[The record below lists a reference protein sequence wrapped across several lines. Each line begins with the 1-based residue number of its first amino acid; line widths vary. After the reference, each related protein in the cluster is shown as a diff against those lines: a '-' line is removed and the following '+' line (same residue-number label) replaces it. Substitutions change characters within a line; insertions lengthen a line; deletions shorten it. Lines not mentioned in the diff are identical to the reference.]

1 MKKRVVIFFY
11 LLLIVSF
18 SPLYAQTSQEEEEC
32 SKVIDPVLII
42 RPDNKIMLQWNA
54 NNMADSFEVIS
65 DTMGKS
71 PSDCAVRYYTQ
82 NHEQLFSDL
91 FSRRTYQFLIKSN
104 CGVDFSDWR
113 WFFANYRSS
122 VEVESLPYNQRYL
135 DGLGFV
141 YALDSNTYAYKY
153 VDIAIDEGAVSTY
166 MNFSYKSSSLLDS
179 NNMELFLLNQY
190 SAISLDALPDENYR
204 VGNICLAGDT
214 NRKYVHIEFGRE
226 LSGAVHRLL
235 FAWKNINGN
244 NITPPL
250 LIDSIEIVSRFCAVP
265 DSVSTSEL
273 APNLAQITWRAE
285 YGQENFQLEY
295 KKNTDTEWI
304 VYQNVENN
312 FVIENLIPD
321 TYYNVRVKALCDNEE
336 SLYSEVLT
344 FLTPIELNT
353 PDNII
358 LRVGDTSVF
367 VSWDEVEYATG
378 YTFSYKKSNEQNW
391 TEILTEQ
398 NNITIDSLLSD
409 VIYNIRIKALYNDI
423 ESLWSEIKTFMTYCL
438 VNTSYPYNVEQE
450 FFVNM
455 SEEDNF
461 TLPSCWRYDSAVYS
475 PSFDF
480 TMLTAPYLSFDYKS
494 SSFVD
499 LQISIDNGENF
510 TSISNLYN
518 SENFSSKTISLISYV
533 GYEKVVFR
541 FVSSVA
547 MDSSFRIKNF
557 VLQNACPSP
566 TNVVISDVAQ
576 ISFTLAWQ
584 TTAIN
589 TNVSLKN
596 MMGNV
601 ISEFVTQNTSQIF
614 TDLQPNTI
622 YKVVLTP
629 ICETLPIL
637 DSVEIEVQTLAV
649 SYSCPMPE
657 NLQGEWVHSDN
668 DEALLITWESE
679 ANIWQVVYKDYY
691 AVKWDTALVTIN
703 PIFTLRNLELN
714 HSYMLKVRTVCNV
727 GDTSDFTELIQVH
740 IGISGLENIE
750 EVAKDVIVYPNPTS
764 NRIRITSSK
773 INITEIAIYDLEGK
787 KVWENSYTNDFID
800 LKIFGKGIYFAVIRD
815 EEGRSIRKKIIVE

>member
-1 MKKRVVIFFY
+1 MKKNAVIFFN
-11 LLLIVSF
+11 LFFIVFFPS
-18 SPLYAQTSQEEEEC
+18 LYAQTIQEDEEC

-65 DTMGKS
+65 DTMGKN

-91 FSRRTYQFLIKSN
+91 FSKRTYQFLIKSK

-122 VEVESLPYNQRYL
+122 AEVEALPYNQRYL
-135 DGLGFV
+135 DSLGFV
-141 YALDSNTYAYKY
+141 YTLDSNTYAYKY
-153 VDIAIDEGAVSTY
+153 VDIAIDESAVSTY
-166 MNFSYKSSSLLDS
+166 MNFSYKSLSLLDS
-179 NNMELFLLNQY
+179 NDVELFLLNQY

-204 VGNICLAGDT
+204 VGDICLAGDT
-214 NRKYVHIEFGRE
+214 NRKYVHVELGRD
-226 LSGAVHRLL
+226 LSGAIHRLL
-235 FAWKNINGN
+235 FAWKNTNGN

-265 DSVSTSEL
+265 DSVLVSEL
-273 APNLAQITWRAE
+273 APNYAQISWRAE

-295 KKNTDTEWI
+295 KKDTDIDWTI
-304 VYQNVENN
+304 YQNVENN

-336 SLYSEVLT
+336 SLYSEALT
-344 FLTPIELNT
+344 FLTPIELDT

-358 LRVGDTSVF
+358 LDIGNTSIF
-367 VSWDEVEYATG
+367 VTWDEVEYATG
-378 YTFSYKKSNEQNW
+378 YNFSYKKSNEQNW
-391 TEILTEQ
+391 IEILTEQ
-398 NNITIDSLLSD
+398 NNIVIDSLLPD
-409 VIYNIRIKALYNDI
+409 TVYNIRIKAFYNDI
-423 ESLWSEIKTFMTYCL
+423 ESLWSEIKTFRTYCL
-438 VNTSYPYNVEQE
+438 VNVSYPYNVEQE
-450 FFVNM
+450 FFVNT
-455 SEEDNF
+455 SEENNF
-461 TLPSCWRYDSAVYS
+461 ALPSCWRYDSAVYS

-480 TMLTAPYLSFDYKS
+480 TLLTAPYLSFDYKS
-494 SSFVD
+494 SAFVE
-499 LQISIDNGENF
+499 LQISIDNGENYI
-510 TSISNLYN
+510 SISNLYN
-518 SENFSSKTISLISYV
+518 SENFYSKTVSLIPYL
-533 GYEKVVFR
+533 GYEKVLLR

-566 TNVVISDVAQ
+566 TNVEISDVAQ
-576 ISFTLAWQ
+576 TSFLLAWQ

-596 MMGNV
+596 MMGDV
-601 ISEFVTQNTSQIF
+601 IEEFVTQNTSQIF
-614 TDLQPNTI
+614 TALQPNTI
-622 YKVVLTP
+622 YKIVLTP

-649 SYSCPMPE
+649 PYSCSTPE

-668 DEALLITWESE
+668 DEALLLTWESE

-714 HSYMLKVRTVCNV
+714 HSYTLKVRTVCNV
-727 GDTSDFTELIQVH
+727 GDTSDFTELIHVY
-740 IGISGLENIE
+740 IGVNSLENIE
-750 EVAKDVIVYPNPTS
+750 ELAKDVIAYPNPTS
-764 NRIRITSSK
+764 HKIRITSSK
-773 INITEIAIYDLEGK
+773 MNITEIAIYNLDGK
-787 KVWENSYTNDFID
+787 KVWENSYTDDFID
-800 LKIFGKGIYFAVIRD
+800 LKVFGKGIYFAVIRD
-815 EEGRSIRKKIIVE
+815 DEDRIIRKKIIVE

>member
-135 DGLGFV
+135 DSLGFV

-409 VIYNIRIKALYNDI
+409 VIYNIRIKALYNNI

-455 SEEDNF
+455 IEEDNF

-518 SENFSSKTISLISYV
+518 SENFSSKTISLMSYV